1 MVLISTEN
9 LERMQQQH
17 QLRRNPTSFVD
28 GESKGIAVSQNSD
41 NTLSSNNTSQTPGTR
56 LTRLDAE
63 MSRILNS
70 RWLRDES
77 ERWKMYKEALWRY
90 LRFIREARRQKDV
103 RNENENTEDNVT
115 RDASDDNESDDVFY
129 DLTRTSDIPA
139 PSHSNSSNADI
150 TVKNFEI
157 SSEHNRMMK
166 SIEEIMESVP
176 KSYRNHAHLLLKHLL
191 RKAPPDKLSWDEHG
205 IVTIDGNV
213 VKDSN
218 IADLINEAMRER
230 KTVKAVGRNQ
240 FARLL
245 RVLNI
250 PSALVRNKSL
260 LSAHA
265 DAVNIVKL
273 RPRASST
280 PVTSKEQVPR
290 RSYRRE
296 PEEGE
301 KRKNYEQEIDEGSSL
316 ILSRKR
322 ITDTPVSLQTGKSRL
337 LGWKKLR

>member
-1 MVLISTEN
+1 
-9 LERMQQQH
+9 
-17 QLRRNPTSFVD
+17 
-28 GESKGIAVSQNSD
+28 
-41 NTLSSNNTSQTPGTR
+41 
-56 LTRLDAE
+56 
-63 MSRILNS
+63 
-70 RWLRDES
+70 
-77 ERWKMYKEALWRY
+77 
-90 LRFIREARRQKDV
+90 
-103 RNENENTEDNVT
+103 
-115 RDASDDNESDDVFY
+115 
-129 DLTRTSDIPA
+129 
-139 PSHSNSSNADI
+139 
-150 TVKNFEI
+150 
-157 SSEHNRMMK
+157 
-166 SIEEIMESVP
+166 MESVP
-176 KSYRNHAHLLLKHLL
+176 KFYRKHAHLLMKHLL
-191 RKAPPDKLSWDEHG
+191 RKAVPDKLSWDEYG